1 MKKINIS
8 KNLKRIM
15 FVGGLSLSTVSLTG
29 CINTFDNMVPFVNIL
44 DEVEEKTNVD
54 EVLEDSSNSDILDKF
69 GLLEKCLSLSEKL
82 HSIDY
87 NKHQVLTDSKVIDDI
102 SIQDFKNIE
111 NDIVMLQSLTS
122 SSPEYNKICKQL
134 NESENRINNW
144 LNKYG
149 YQTATK
155 MGTLVVQAKL
165 TDALNLDAS
174 EYKNF
179 EILINPEDYPNMSV
193 KYIKPQTGQEY
204 YYYIKSNTLENAE
217 LAKTIYY
224 AVYESK
230 LNDKKTVTDNYDEYR
245 NDSLYTASEYIKRL
259 MFATYSHNDSAINQC
274 NSKSNIENK
283 YDKKRKALK

>member
-15 FVGGLSLSTVSLTG
+15 FVGGLSLSTASLTG
-29 CINTFDNMVPFVNIL
+29 CIKKFDNMMPFVNIL

-54 EVLEDSSNSDILDKF
+54 EVLEDSSNSDVLDKF

-82 HSIDY
+82 HSLDY
-87 NKHQVLTDSKVIDDI
+87 NKHQVLNDSKVIDDI

-165 TDALNLDAS
+165 TDALSLDAS

-179 EILINPEDYPNMSV
+179 DILINPEDYPRISV
-193 KYIKPQTGQEY
+193 EYIKPQTGQEY
-204 YYYIKSNTLENAE
+204 YFYITTDEEISKLTQ
-217 LAKTIYY
+217 TIYY
-224 AVYESK
+224 AVYKSK
-230 LNDKKTVTDNYDEYR
+230 LNDKKTVTANYDEDR
-245 NDSLYTASEYIKRL
+245 NDSLYTASEYIKEL
-259 MFATYSHNDSAINQC
+259 MFAEYSYSDSTIKERG
-274 NSKSNIENK
+274 NSSYIKRQ
-283 YDKKRKALK
+283 YDKKRKVLK

>member
-1 MKKINIS
+1 
-8 KNLKRIM
+8 
-15 FVGGLSLSTVSLTG
+15 
-29 CINTFDNMVPFVNIL
+29 MVPFVNIL
-44 DEVEEKTNVD
+44 DELEEKTNVD

-165 TDALNLDAS
+165 TDTLNLDAS

-179 EILINPEDYPNMSV
+179 DILINPEDYPNMSV

-204 YYYIKSNTLENAE
+204 YYCIQPALEYTE
-217 LAKTIYY
+217 LANTIYY
-224 AVYESK
+224 AVYKSK
-230 LNDKKTVTDNYDEYR
+230 LNDKKTVTANYDEDR
-245 NDSLYTASEYIKRL
+245 NDSLYTASEYTKRL
-259 MFATYSHNDSAINQC
+259 MFATYSYRDNDINQC
-274 NSKSNIENK
+274 NTESNIENK